1 MAEHDPERKLI
12 KSDTHNAGQLDERHN
27 TARNARK
34 QKKRSPARPKR
45 LSDIGKMSLPFYHR
59 KVETMKKN
67 KFSDK
72 AFKLGICI
80 FYGALF
86 VKVITFVLG
95 VDL

>member
-1 MAEHDPERKLI
+1 
-12 KSDTHNAGQLDERHN
+12 
-27 TARNARK
+27 
-34 QKKRSPARPKR
+34 
-45 LSDIGKMSLPFYHR
+45 MSLPFYHR

-72 AFKLGICI
+72 AFKLGIYI

-86 VKVITFVLG
+86 VKVIAFVLG